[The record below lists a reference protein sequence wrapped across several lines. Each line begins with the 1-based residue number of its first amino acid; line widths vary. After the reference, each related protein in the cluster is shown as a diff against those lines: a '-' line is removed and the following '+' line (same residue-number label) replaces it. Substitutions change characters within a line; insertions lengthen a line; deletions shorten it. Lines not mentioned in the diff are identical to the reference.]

1 MLLLRKPEAYRVRSA
16 PGKALVVICG
26 TPRIGVA
33 FYTHG
38 TCSMSSDEAGNL
50 VKGLR
55 GRGPDVCF
63 IKIE

>member
-1 MLLLRKPEAYRVRSA
+1 MLLLRKPEAHSVGSA
-16 PGKALVVICG
+16 LGKALVVISG

-38 TCSMSSDEAGNL
+38 TCSMSSDEAGDL

-55 GRGPDVCF
+55 GREPDVCF

>member
-1 MLLLRKPEAYRVRSA
+1 MLFLRKPEAHSVASA
-16 PGKALVVICG
+16 LGKALVVICG
-26 TPRIGVA
+26 TPRVGMA

-38 TCSMSSDEAGNL
+38 TWSMSSDEAGNL

-55 GRGPDVCF
+55 GRRPDVCF